1 MFDAA
6 GSALMSTFAKTLA
19 CPSSFDLAEY
29 SAGELDTFW
38 QSIIKRHFAS
48 CDFCAAEAELYRRF
62 PLTKYKPIPAPPVP
76 EPLKEL
82 ADALLSTN

>member
-1 MFDAA
+1 M
-6 GSALMSTFAKTLA
+6 TNFAKTLT
-19 CPSSFDLAEY
+19 CPTSYDLAEY

-62 PLTKYKPIPAPPVP
+62 PLTKYRPEPAPPIP
-76 EPLKEL
+76 EPLYQL
-82 ADALLSTN
+82 AESILVK

>member
-1 MFDAA
+1 MAP
-6 GSALMSTFAKTLA
+6 FAKKPN
-19 CPSSFDLAEY
+19 CPTSYDLAEF

-62 PLTKYKPIPAPPVP
+62 PLTKYNPIPAPPIP
-76 EPLKEL
+76 DPLYQL
-82 ADALLSTN
+82 AESILINN